1 MVRALTSVSMT
12 NVAVAELPR
21 SYTGPMAGSSD
32 LDTPVLVEQARAGDT
47 AAFTALVRLHEQRVL
62 GICRRMLADQ
72 REAEECA
79 QDAFVQAWRHL
90 DRFQDRARFSTWIHR
105 IAVNEALQRLRRRRH
120 AEVSIDDPSGG
131 ASVLARVEDWTSRP
145 EAQLDQLELRRVLA
159 ERLTLLPDPVRA
171 AVVLRDVEGYSN
183 QEVAE
188 LLEVSLEAAKA
199 RIHRG
204 RMRIRAD
211 LQAWFG
217 DRRG

>member
-1 MVRALTSVSMT
+1 MTS
-12 NVAVAELPR
+12 VAVAERPR

-32 LDTPVLVEQARAGDT
+32 LETPELVAQARAGDT
-47 AAFTALVRLHEQRVL
+47 AAFTALVRTHEHRVL
-62 GICRRMLADQ
+62 AICRRMLADQ

-105 IAVNEALQRLRRRRH
+105 IAINEALQRLRRRRST
-120 AEVSIDDPSGG
+120 EVSIDDTSSGE
-131 ASVLARVEDWTSRP
+131 SMLARVEDWTSRP
-145 EAQLDQLELRRVLA
+145 EEQLHQQELRRFLA
-159 ERLTLLPDPVRA
+159 ERLAHLPDPVRV

-204 RMRIRAD
+204 RMRLRAD
-211 LQAWFG
+211 AQTWFRERSG
-217 DRRG
+217 